1 MLPKTSKTSFKA
13 DSTEL
18 ISPVTTK
25 DPLNLSIKP
34 NETPEAFV
42 ATSAAIIEAS
52 LGVIVNIP
60 MASFLSL

>member
-52 LGVIVNIP
+52 TWCY
-60 MASFLSL
+60 S